1 MEFRS
6 KIDKFFVGIISITV
20 FIILGV
26 FLFPLL
32 LDYDRTSI
40 DTITVLSLCVLSIG
54 VLLWSAFSI
63 KYVLYN
69 DHLFVKGGLFK
80 SRIPYEDITRISP
93 TTEIFTGYRLLSSK
107 QGIELFYKSATLGSV
122 KISPKDIDLFIFEL
136 EKRAPN
142 VQIDKITQ

>member
-1 MEFRS
+1 MEFSS

-142 VQIDKITQ
+142 VQIDKTTQ

>member
-1 MEFRS
+1 MEFHS

-20 FIILGV
+20 FIILSV
-26 FLFPLL
+26 FLIPLL

-54 VLLWSAFSI
+54 ILLWSAFSI

-142 VQIDKITQ
+142 IQIDKITQ

>member
-40 DTITVLSLCVLSIG
+40 DTITVLTLCVLSIG
-54 VLLWSAFSI
+54 VLLWSGFSI

-80 SRIPYEDITRISP
+80 SRIPYEDITRVSP

-142 VQIDKITQ
+142 VQIDKTTQ

>member
-6 KIDKFFVGIISITV
+6 IIDKFFVGIISITV

-26 FLFPLL
+26 FLIPLL

-63 KYVLYN
+63 KYVLFN

-136 EKRAPN
+136 EKRASN

>member
-1 MEFRS
+1 MKFSS

>member
-1 MEFRS
+1 MKFSS
-6 KIDKFFVGIISITV
+6 KIDNFFVGIISITV
-20 FIILGV
+20 FIILSV

-54 VLLWSAFSI
+54 LLLWSAFSI
-63 KYVLYN
+63 KYVLNN

-93 TTEIFTGYRLLSSK
+93 TTEIFTGFRLLSSK